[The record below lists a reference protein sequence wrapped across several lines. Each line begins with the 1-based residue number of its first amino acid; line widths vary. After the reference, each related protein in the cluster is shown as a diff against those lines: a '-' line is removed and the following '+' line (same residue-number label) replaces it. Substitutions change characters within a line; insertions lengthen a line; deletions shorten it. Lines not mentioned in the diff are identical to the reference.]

1 MDALAQSYGSDSSD
15 PSESRGKESI
25 GGILAAYNDSDTDGL
40 EESFEKKSPYSQVKR
55 DQDGTLNGTEEN
67 CIYHSKKKQMDES
80 SINQEEELGVDTVQN
95 IHRKGLPNPVLLEPS
110 STSQYLFPKNYLH
123 GKKRY
128 QDMDMKLNATLMKL
142 QQDDGSFAQ
151 HLKQQKEFGNKSI
164 FNEIIDHF
172 KIHPMGSN
180 IDKNNFG
187 SFEYIERLLVKEEE
201 NRLRMSEGMNETD

>member
-1 MDALAQSYGSDSSD
+1 MDALAQAYGSDSSD
-15 PSESRGKESI
+15 SSGPRGKESI
-25 GGILAAYNDSDTDGL
+25 GGILAAYSDSDTDGL

-110 STSQYLFPKNYLH
+110 STSQYLFPKNYLQ
-123 GKKRY
+123 GKENY

-142 QQDDGSFAQ
+142 QQDRCSY
-151 HLKQQKEFGNKSI
+151 K
-164 FNEIIDHF
+164 
-172 KIHPMGSN
+172 
-180 IDKNNFG
+180 
-187 SFEYIERLLVKEEE
+187 
-201 NRLRMSEGMNETD
+201 

>member
-25 GGILAAYNDSDTDGL
+25 GGILAAYSDSDTDG
-40 EESFEKKSPYSQVKR
+40 EEERFETKSPSSQVKD
-55 DQDGTLNGTEEN
+55 DQDEVLNGAEGKCN
-67 CIYHSKKKQMDES
+67 YASKKRRMDES
-80 SINQEEELGVDTVQN
+80 LINEEEELGVDVLQQ
-95 IHRKGLPNPVLLEPS
+95 IHTNGLPNPVLLEPS

-128 QDMDMKLNATLMKL
+128 QDMNMKLNATLMKL
-142 QQDDGSFAQ
+142 QQDGGSFAQ

-164 FNEIIDHF
+164 FNDIIDHF

-180 IDKNNFG
+180 IDQNSFE

-201 NRLRMSEGMNETD
+201 NRLRMSE